1 MFNTALFILT
11 QPVNHIRKCLPLY
24 MKEINKLA
32 SKTAYIH
39 IQPGILLN
47 AADQNN
53 ENSILSSK
61 TCDSHFEL
69 LRVPFTD
76 EIRNLVKEFYVSN
89 ANICSNLDVRVL
101 VGHIGSSELKFQK
114 YDFKHQCDVVLID
127 LKHEQGVNNSV
138 LLNSLNR
145 SFNISASCSCQS
157 LDVRDNEGTPKRQK
171 TDDSN
176 TEEVRSLI
184 ITCIYNGRGHS

>member
-1 MFNTALFILT
+1 
-11 QPVNHIRKCLPLY
+11 

-47 AADQNN
+47 ADQNN
-53 ENSILSSK
+53 ENSILNSK
-61 TCDSHFEL
+61 TSDSHFEL

-138 LLNSLNR
+138 LLQSLNS
-145 SFNISASCSCQS
+145 SFNISASCSCQT
-157 LDVRDNEGTPKRQK
+157 LDVVDNEGTPKRQK

-184 ITCIYNGRGHS
+184 IIYNGRGHSYAFSFFCPIPKFTL